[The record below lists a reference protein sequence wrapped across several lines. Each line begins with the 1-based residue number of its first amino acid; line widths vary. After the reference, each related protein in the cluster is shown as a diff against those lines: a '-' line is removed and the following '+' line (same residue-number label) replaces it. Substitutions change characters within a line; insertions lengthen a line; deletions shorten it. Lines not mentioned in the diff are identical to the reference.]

1 MSMAAQKSRPKT
13 RSYAGVSGEERR
25 AERRVRLI
33 EAAVRVYGE
42 VGYRSATVKAV
53 CAAAELTERY
63 FYESF
68 ANSEALLIAAYHQVT
83 DTLHR
88 EMTAAA
94 ETIAS
99 DGSDRRIQAVLT
111 LYFSRLQENPRP
123 ARVFLLEMH
132 GISPAVDA
140 VQMEAM
146 KRMSGILLPRA
157 VTPATATPM
166 SLAEIGTM
174 GAVITIARRWVAQDY
189 QQSVDDVIA
198 IAAQFCRVAAIDVAP
213 SRPAHKVRR

>member
-1 MSMAAQKSRPKT
+1 MRVAVQKSRPKT
-13 RSYAGVSGEERR
+13 RLYAGVRGEERR
-25 AERRVRLI
+25 AERRARLI

-68 ANSEALLIAAYHQVT
+68 ANSEALLIAAYTHVT
-83 DTLHR
+83 ATLHR
-88 EMTAAA
+88 EMT
-94 ETIAS
+94 IAGEAIGGGR
-99 DGSDRRIQAVLT
+99 DERIQRVLT
-111 LYFSRLQENPRP
+111 LYFTRLQENPQP

-140 VQMEAM
+140 VQMDAM

-157 VTPATATPM
+157 VTEAVAAPM
-166 SLAEIGTM
+166 SLMEIGTM
-174 GAVITIARRWVAQDY
+174 GAVVTIARRWVAQAY
-189 QQSVDDVIA
+189 QQPVEDVIA
-198 IAAQFCRVAAIDVAP
+198 IAAQFCRVAMP
-213 SRPAHKVRR
+213 SVETNRSIARQKR